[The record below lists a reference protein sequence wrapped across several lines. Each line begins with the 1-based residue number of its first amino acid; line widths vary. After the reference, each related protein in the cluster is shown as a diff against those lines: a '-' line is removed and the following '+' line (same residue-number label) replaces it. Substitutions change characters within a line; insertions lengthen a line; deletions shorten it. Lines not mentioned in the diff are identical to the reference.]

1 MSDDVRR
8 WSDELARDPASLVF
22 LPLGEALRRRGELA
36 LAERVALR
44 GLERHPHHA
53 DAHDL
58 LARIAV
64 DRGEAERARDEWEMA
79 LSLAPQHAG
88 ALRGIGFLSFAEGR
102 LEQAA
107 DYLARVAAVAPSDA
121 AAAAALARVR
131 DGLTAG
137 RSAAPAA
144 VMSGASAAD
153 RGARDASA
161 PPGRERPDPAHMVF
175 AEILGDGEH
184 TALLLDADGRVL
196 AGQYLL
202 PDGRDIAQEVAVEL
216 NGVSDE
222 AHRAMRHLEL
232 GAWQAV
238 VFETER
244 ATVAMGAAPGG
255 AIVLVAAT
263 LATPLGFVRRTLARA
278 LAHASAWLGRAA

>member
-22 LPLGEALRRRGELA
+22 LPLGETLRRRGELA

-58 LARIAV
+58 LARISV
-64 DRGEAERARDEWEMA
+64 DRGDAERARDEWGMA
-79 LSLAPQHAG
+79 LRLAPQHAG
-88 ALRGIGFLSFAEGR
+88 ALCGIGFLSFAEGR
-102 LEQAA
+102 LEEAA
-107 DYLARVAAVAPSDA
+107 DYLARVAAAAPSDA
-121 AAAAALARVR
+121 GAAAALARVR
-131 DGLTAG
+131 DVLSAG
-137 RSAAPAA
+137 PAAPAA
-144 VMSGASAAD
+144 VAAPDRSARVATRSLESGGPDAA
-153 RGARDASA
+153 RTL
-161 PPGRERPDPAHMVF
+161 F

-196 AGQYLL
+196 AGEYLL
-202 PDGRDIAQEVAVEL
+202 PDGHDIAQEVAVEL

-222 AHRAMRHLEL
+222 AHRAMRHLGL

-238 VFETER
+238 VFETEV
-244 ATVAMGAAPGG
+244 ATVAMGAAHGG

-278 LAHASAWLGRAA
+278 LACAGEWLGRAA

>member
-22 LPLGEALRRRGELA
+22 LPLGETLRRRGELA

-64 DRGEAERARDEWEMA
+64 DRGEAERARDEWGMA
-79 LSLAPQHAG
+79 LQLAPRHAG

-102 LEQAA
+102 LEEAA
-107 DYLARVAAVAPSDA
+107 DYLARVAAAAPSDA
-121 AAAAALARVR
+121 AAAAALVRVR
-131 DGLTAG
+131 DALAAG
-137 RSAAPAA
+137 PAA
-144 VMSGASAAD
+144 VPTAAVTAPE
-153 RGARDASA
+153 RGARIAVGTV
-161 PPGRERPDPAHMVF
+161 GRERPDAARTLF

-196 AGQYLL
+196 AGEYLL
-202 PDGRDIAQEVAVEL
+202 PDGHDIAQEVAVEL

-222 AHRAMRHLEL
+222 AHRAMRHLGL

-238 VFETER
+238 VFETEV